1 MVHFST
7 HVSLHCIFLILYYQT
22 CQALRTCGDIT
33 CEENQGC
40 CVFGNTTSPQI
51 RCCKQP
57 LNTFID
63 SVAWITRKLSG
74 ILILL
79 LLFAMG
85 YFVQRI
91 ICPRPQRHQDSPE
104 DPSLLNGHTTASQDF
119 LIDRFPELDAGYFIS
134 PVLQLPAYEE
144 VKYLPTYE
152 ETMQV
157 DRDRSD
163 DDLLVS
169 AELNV
174 PVPVERREESSNT
187 DNAVRTSWS
196 TV

>member
-1 MVHFST
+1 
-7 HVSLHCIFLILYYQT
+7 
-22 CQALRTCGDIT
+22 
-33 CEENQGC
+33 
-40 CVFGNTTSPQI
+40 
-51 RCCKQP
+51 
-57 LNTFID
+57 
-63 SVAWITRKLSG
+63 
-74 ILILL
+74 
-79 LLFAMG
+79 MG

-187 DNAVRTSWS
+187 DNAIRTSWS